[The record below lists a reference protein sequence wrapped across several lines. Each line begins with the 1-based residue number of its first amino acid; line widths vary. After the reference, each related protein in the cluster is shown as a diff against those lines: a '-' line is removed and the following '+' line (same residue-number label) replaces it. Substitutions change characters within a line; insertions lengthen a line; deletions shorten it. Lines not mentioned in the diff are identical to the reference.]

1 MTDWLSPLVET
12 RARRPEAVAE
22 RAKARRRRPL
32 LDESGQLLI
41 VAADH
46 GARAAL
52 GSGAEPMA
60 MASRVELVDR
70 LLVALS
76 RPGVDGVLGTPDV
89 LEDLL
94 LLGAL
99 DGKVVLGSMNRGGLA
114 GADFELDD
122 RFTGYDA
129 EALAGMRFDGGK
141 MLLRIDVTDP
151 GSLATLESSAHA
163 ITGLA
168 RHRLMA
174 LVEPFWSRRQSGR
187 VSHDLSPDAVIR
199 ALAVASGLGVTSA
212 YTWLKVPVVNEMER
226 VMAASTLPALLLGG
240 EAVADRDA
248 TYRSWQQALA
258 LPTVRGLV
266 VGRNL
271 LYPPDDDVAAA
282 VDAAAA
288 LLGRTPATPAAA
300 APARAPAAEVP
311 A

>member
-1 MTDWLSPLVET
+1 MAEWLSRLVET
-12 RARRPEAVAE
+12 RARRPEAVAQ
-22 RAKARRRRPL
+22 AAQARRCRPL
-32 LDESGQLLI
+32 LDDSGQLLI
-41 VAADH
+41 IAADH

-52 GSGAEPMA
+52 GSGPEPMA

-70 LLVALS
+70 LLVALG

-114 GADFELDD
+114 GAEFELDD

-129 EALAGMRFDGGK
+129 PALAGMRFDGGK
-141 MLLRIDVTDP
+141 MLLRIDLADP
-151 GSLATLESSAHA
+151 GSLATLESCAHA
-163 ITGLA
+163 VTELA

-174 LVEPFWSRRQSGR
+174 LVEPFWSRRNDGQ
-187 VSHDLSPDAVIR
+187 VSHDLRPDAVIR
-199 ALAVASGLGVTSA
+199 ALAVASGLGATSA
-212 YTWLKVPVVNEMER
+212 YTWLKVPVVAEMER

-240 EAVADRDA
+240 DASADRDT
-248 TYRSWQQALA
+248 TYRGWQEALA

-271 LYPPDDDVAAA
+271 LYPPDGDVAAA

-288 LLGRTPATPAAA
+288 LLDRTATPA
-300 APARAPAAEVP
+300 EVS

>member
-1 MTDWLSPLVET
+1 VPVADWLAELVET
-12 RARRPEAVAE
+12 RARRPGAVAE
-22 RAKARRRRPL
+22 SAQARHRRPL
-32 LDESGQLLI
+32 LDASGQLLI

-52 GSGAEPMA
+52 GSGPEPMA
-60 MASRVELVDR
+60 MASRVDLVDR
-70 LLVALS
+70 LLVALA

-99 DGKVVLGSMNRGGLA
+99 GGKVVLGSMNRGGLA
-114 GADFELDD
+114 GAEFELDD

-129 EALAGMRFDGGK
+129 AALAGMRFDGGK
-141 MLLRIDVTDP
+141 MLLRIDLADP
-151 GSLATLESSAHA
+151 GSVATLTACAHA
-163 ITGLA
+163 VTELA

-174 LVEPFWSRRQSGR
+174 MVEPFWSRRVDGQ
-187 VSHDLSPDAVIR
+187 VVHDLRPDAVIR
-199 ALAVASGLGVTSA
+199 AIAVASGLGGTSA
-212 YTWLKVPVVNEMER
+212 YTWLKVPVVEEMER

-240 EAVADRDA
+240 DSAVDRDA
-248 TYRSWQQALA
+248 TFGRWQAALA

-271 LYPPDDDVAAA
+271 LYPPDGDVAAA
-282 VDAAAA
+282 VDTAAA
-288 LLGRTPATPAAA
+288 LLR
-300 APARAPAAEVP
+300 RAPAPQVEVS

>member
-1 MTDWLSPLVET
+1 MADWLPRLVET
-12 RARRPEAVAE
+12 RARRPEAVVEA
-22 RAKARRRRPL
+22 ARVRRTRPL
-32 LDESGQLLI
+32 LDGSGRLLI
-41 VAADH
+41 IAADH

-52 GSGAEPMA
+52 GSGPAPMA
-60 MASRVELVDR
+60 MASRVELVER

-114 GADFELDD
+114 GAEFELDD

-129 EALAGMRFDGGK
+129 ESLAGMRFDGGK
-141 MLLRIDVTDP
+141 MLLRIDLADP
-151 GSLATLESSAHA
+151 GSLATLQACAAAVSA
-163 ITGLA
+163 LA
-168 RHRLMA
+168 GHRLMA
-174 LVEPFWSRRQSGR
+174 LVEPFWSRRVDGR
-187 VSHDLSPDAVIR
+187 VTHDLGPDAVIR

-212 YTWLKVPVVNEMER
+212 YTWLKVPVVEEMER

-240 EAVADRDA
+240 EAAADREA
-248 TYRSWQQALA
+248 TFAGWRRALE

-271 LYPPDDDVAAA
+271 LYPPDGDVAGA

-288 LLGRTPATPAAA
+288 LLGRGAGPLEASA
-300 APARAPAAEVP
+300 
-311 A
+311 

>member
-1 MTDWLSPLVET
+1 MADWLGRLVET
-12 RARRPEAVAE
+12 RARRPEAVVEIA
-22 RAKARRRRPL
+22 RVRRRRPL
-32 LDESGQLLI
+32 LDASGQLLI

-52 GSGAEPMA
+52 GSGPEPMA

-99 DGKVVLGSMNRGGLA
+99 DDKIVLGSMNRGGLA
-114 GADFELDD
+114 GAEFELDD

-129 EALAGMRFDGGK
+129 GALAGMRFDGGK
-141 MLLRIDVTDP
+141 MLLRIDLADP
-151 GSLATLESSAHA
+151 GSAATLESCAHA
-163 ITGLA
+163 VTGLA

-174 LVEPFWSRRQSGR
+174 LIEPFWSRRHGGQ

-199 ALAVASGLGVTSA
+199 AIAVASGLGVTSA
-212 YTWLKVPVVNEMER
+212 YTWLKVPVVAEMER
-226 VMAASTLPALLLGG
+226 VMAAATLPALLLGG
-240 EAVADRDA
+240 DAAADRDA
-248 TYRSWQQALA
+248 TYSRWQQALA

-271 LYPPDDDVAAA
+271 LYPPGDDVAAA
-282 VDAAAA
+282 VDTAAA
-288 LLGRTPATPAAA
+288 LLGRTAPTPT
-300 APARAPAAEVP
+300 AEVP